1 MLTCSTLPSSALGG
15 TDKLGCV
22 QLCSELFPAVE
33 GWGNQGTLWP
43 TQALQPLQL
52 HLDFYQTGKWASSW
66 KVDAFTRHN
75 IVHGQ
80 EVKSQSHI
88 CTCCSFLCW
97 DKRKERRNWIPACY
111 VFPKVSSSCFKQIGI
126 VTFFKSQVFSQ
137 ECEKPGFCL
146 SPCQWENCIT
156 TSFLS
161 KELNFCNGITHEG
174 LLSLLAPILLYS
186 FL

>member
-1 MLTCSTLPSSALGG
+1 MLFKFLGPRSPGLCWCVPLFHHLLLVGQTSWAVSSSAPSCSL
-15 TDKLGCV
+15 
-22 QLCSELFPAVE
+22 QLRDEETRA
-33 GWGNQGTLWP
+33 LWP

-137 ECEKPGFCL
+137 ECEKPGFCISL
-146 SPCQWENCIT
+146 PVRKLYYYQLPQQRVK
-156 TSFLS
+156 FL
-161 KELNFCNGITHEG
+161 
-174 LLSLLAPILLYS
+174 
-186 FL
+186 